1 MSAQQHFCE
10 QLRLQEDI
18 EDALAHAAE
27 GKATPEEIK
36 LLEWAT
42 GVQLRR
48 IHTNAHADT
57 ASVG

>member
-1 MSAQQHFCE
+1 MSEQQHFCE

-27 GKATPEEIK
+27 GKATPEEIR

-42 GVQLRR
+42 GVQLKKPHDAPRL
-48 IHTNAHADT
+48 